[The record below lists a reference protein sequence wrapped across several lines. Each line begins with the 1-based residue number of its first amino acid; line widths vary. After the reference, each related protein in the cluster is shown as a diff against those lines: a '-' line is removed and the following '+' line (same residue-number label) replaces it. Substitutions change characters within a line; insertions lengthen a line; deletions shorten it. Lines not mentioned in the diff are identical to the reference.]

1 MFPVGW
7 NRCAT
12 DGTIPIKIIKYFILF
27 FFLRLFP
34 SQAFH
39 FLSPFPRPHASQFP
53 PFIHSISLDWKD
65 TPLCTDRHSPG
76 TLQDPVVPNPE
87 QSSFLA
93 LFTPFSVGHRS
104 FSIYDILSTMASVLE
119 WSFSFYL

>member
-27 FFLRLFP
+27 FFLRLSPHRLSIF
-34 SQAFH
+34 FLH
-39 FLSPFPRPHASQFP
+39 FTPTCPSQFP

-65 TPLCTDRHSPG
+65 TPLCTDRHSPF
-76 TLQDPVVPNPE
+76 LDPVVPNPE